1 MRRPILLLLPLALLA
16 ISSAAGAQRLA
27 FPGIPWGTPTD
38 SARARIEAQGFV
50 LDSALE
56 NGDRVFRR
64 ADGSWLTAYF
74 REGRAF
80 GITFVDPARRPAVEA
95 RFATLADSL
104 QAQLGA
110 PAFRDSVQ
118 LWWEEGSGEL
128 RLVTRFVRGPQVE
141 IHWRGPGW
149 YDETYRRRRLQEP
162 ELPQIPR
169 GFTIVSST
177 AVSWVSVDTTTLAR
191 QADGVLRGRF
201 RIDYAQPVGPDTARY
216 DAAEYE
222 MEYDCAGGRTRL
234 LRRVTWLAGA
244 RRGDDAWTRIPWAPP
259 APGNHYARG
268 LAAVC
273 RAARR

>member
-1 MRRPILLLLPLALLA
+1 MRRPILLLLLLALCA
-16 ISSAAGAQRLA
+16 IPSAAAAQRLA
-27 FPGIPWGTPTD
+27 FPGVPWGTPTD

-50 LDSALE
+50 LDSVLE
-56 NGDRVFRR
+56 NGDRIFHR
-64 ADGSWLTAYF
+64 ADRTWLTASF
-74 REGRAF
+74 REGRAL
-80 GITFVDPARRPAVEA
+80 GITVVDPAQRPAVEA
-95 RFATLADSL
+95 RFAALADSL
-104 QAQLGA
+104 QGQLGV
-110 PAFRDSVQ
+110 PAYRDSIQ
-118 LWWEEGSGEL
+118 LWWEAGRGEL
-128 RLVTRFVRGPQVE
+128 RLVTVFRKGPQVE
-141 IHWRGPGW
+141 THWRGPGW
-149 YDETYRRRRLQEP
+149 YDEMYRRRRLREP
-162 ELPQIPR
+162 ELREIPR

-177 AVSWVSVDTTTLAR
+177 AVSYVSVDTTTLAR

-201 RIDYAQPVGPDTARY
+201 RIDYAQPVGPDTAQY

-244 RRGDDAWTRIPWAPP
+244 RRGDHAWTRIPWAPP

>member
-1 MRRPILLLLPLALLA
+1 MRRPILLLLPLALCA
-16 ISSAAGAQRLA
+16 IPSAAGAQRLA
-27 FPGIPWGTPTD
+27 FPGIPWGTPKD
-38 SARARIEAQGFV
+38 SARPRIEAHGFA
-50 LDSALE
+50 LDSTLAS
-56 NGDRVFRR
+56 GDQVYKR
-64 ADGSWLTAYF
+64 ADGSWLTAAF
-74 REGRAF
+74 RDGKTL
-80 GITFVDPARRPAVEA
+80 GITVVDPARRPEVQA
-95 RFATLADSL
+95 RFAALADSL
-104 QAQLGA
+104 QAGLGE
-110 PAFRDSVQ
+110 PAYRDTIEVR
-118 LWWEEGSGEL
+118 WEAGRGEL
-128 RLVTRFVRGPQVE
+128 RLVIVFVRGPQVE
-141 IHWRGPGW
+141 MRWRGPGW
-149 YDETYRRRRLQEP
+149 YDEMHRRRKLQEP

-169 GFTIVSST
+169 GFTIVSASG
-177 AVSWVSVDTTTLAR
+177 VSWVSVDTATLTR

-201 RIDYAQPVGPDTARY
+201 RIDYAQPVGPDTAQY